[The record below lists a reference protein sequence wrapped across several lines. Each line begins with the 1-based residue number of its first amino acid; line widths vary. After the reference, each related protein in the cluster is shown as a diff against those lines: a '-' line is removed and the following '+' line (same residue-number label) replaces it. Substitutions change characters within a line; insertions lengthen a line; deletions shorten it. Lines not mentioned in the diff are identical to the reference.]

1 MSYGI
6 KVISD
11 DGYINLHSDY
21 SSLVYGGE
29 FTRIQDPVRPVYQ
42 GDYAIGISEYEK
54 DAFYDMGYITQ
65 YSFTTT
71 WPLSKV
77 VPFYHPAFNGQEVAI
92 MDIVNDGGN
101 TWVVNLI
108 FDGNASTPPR
118 LFVFVDMKDIQNYLN
133 SSGYGITVFDPLGDI
148 IFNDQVRPLRVDSV
162 TLIEHPTEIK
172 TNDRGGCSNTTG
184 AECHINFSSTT
195 NADFTGATGAST
207 KLYHIVPTT
216 YGGLAYQSEGAYN
229 RSCGFLGL
237 GTRKYAWAYQS
248 WASFRGTVRAFNGS
262 TVLRAGWKADF
273 AGGAYQLANSSCG
286 YSGILGAL
294 IGIIAVVL
302 TGGAALAVIGGAL
315 AGFAVGSLTTP
326 STPSVKVYDQ
336 DETHDTNNPAA
347 MMVTDASYYSVSVSQ
362 VATPYN
368 ITGSGSLSS
377 GNGYVP
383 PYDNPDDP
391 DNTYGA
397 PAAGYEFND
406 RDTATPY
413 YWWLYSPDDGFSQ
426 IMWNDTEIQ
435 QGYEHWGSSN
445 TYLPGDGYVYYRGD
459 LMESYQGYG
468 TSGLWYLYALAR
480 EVDPNHNPGGGGGG
494 GTENFEY
501 DLTSGNQ
508 TYWLINSLYQGT
520 GYSAVWWHGTLMH
533 GKMSRVGEGTSLTA
547 DVDGNVYLRG
557 DYVTSVAD
565 TTYGGTWDYYQV
577 AQQGAGGGDTG
588 GGDTGGGGGGTSGP
602 DYQYN
607 DSTSSLY
614 TYWLYNATYNGGNGY
629 TGLYWNGQ
637 LVLSGLVHT
646 GAGSSATGTDGYTYL
661 KGSFVR
667 RVDDVTS
674 GGTWDYYQIARA

>member
-6 KVISD
+6 KVTSD

-54 DAFYDMGYITQ
+54 DAYYDMGYITQ
-65 YSFTTT
+65 YTFTTA
-71 WPLSKV
+71 WPLSKI

-118 LFVFVDMKDIQNYLN
+118 LFAFVDMKDVQNYLN
-133 SSGYGITVFDPLGDI
+133 VSGYGIVVYDQVSDI
-148 IFNDQVRPLRVDSV
+148 IFNNQVRPLRVDSV
-162 TLIEHPTEIK
+162 TLIEHPTNIK
-172 TNDRGGCSNTTG
+172 TTDRGACSNSTG
-184 AECHINFSSTT
+184 AECHINFSSST
-195 NADFTGATGAST
+195 NNDFAGATGGST

-216 YGGLAYQSEGAYN
+216 YGGLAYQSEGGYD

-262 TVLRAGWKADF
+262 SILRAGWKADF
-273 AGGAYQLANSSCG
+273 AGGAYQLASSSCG

-362 VATPYN
+362 VATPSN
-368 ITGSGSLSS
+368 ITGSGSLNS

-397 PAAGYEFND
+397 PADGYEFDDVNQ
-406 RDTATPY
+406 PY
-413 YWWLYSPDDGFSQ
+413 TYWLYDPGSGYSAISWFGDLVV
-426 IMWNDTEIQ
+426 ND
-435 QGYEHWGSSN
+435 YSHWGASN
-445 TYLPGDGYVYYRGD
+445 TTLPGDGYVYYRGD
-459 LMESYQGYG
+459 LMRASASPVS
-468 TSGLWYLYALAR
+468 SGNQWYWYAVAR
-480 EVDPNHNPGGGGGG
+480 EVDPNYNPGGGGT

-501 DLTSGNQ
+501 DSSTENA
-508 TYWLINSLYQGT
+508 TYWLINSLYNGT
-520 GYSAVWWHGTLMH
+520 GYSAVYWRGTLMH

-547 DVDGNVYLRG
+547 DVDGKVYLKG
-557 DYVTSVAD
+557 DYVGSNPD
-565 TTYGGTWDYYQV
+565 STYGGTWDYYYV

-588 GGDTGGGGGGTSGP
+588 GGDTGGGGGTSGP
-602 DYQYN
+602 DYQYS
-607 DSTSSLY
+607 DSDSSTNTFWLFNN
-614 TYWLYNATYNGGNGY
+614 LYNNNTGY

-637 LVLSGLVHT
+637 LVYSAIDKA
-646 GAGSSATGTDGYTYL
+646 GAGSSITGTDGYTYL

-667 RVDDVTS
+667 RIDDVSS
-674 GGTWDYYQIARA
+674 GGTWDYYQIARAT